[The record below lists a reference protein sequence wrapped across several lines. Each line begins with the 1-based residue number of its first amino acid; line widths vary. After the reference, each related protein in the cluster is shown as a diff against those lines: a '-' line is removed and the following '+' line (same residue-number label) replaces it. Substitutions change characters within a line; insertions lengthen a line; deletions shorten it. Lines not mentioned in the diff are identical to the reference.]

1 MSKPKRH
8 PVRALLV
15 NAVLMAVAFLLLG
28 LAIRDNWG
36 QIRDVFD
43 RRLDVRLLAAAFAI
57 YLGAIVLTFVRWYWL
72 VRAVEP
78 SFRLSAS
85 VLLGFIG
92 NLFNLVIPGAIG
104 GDLIKA
110 AYLVRMRVNK
120 TQAVASMVIDRILG
134 LLGLFILAGI
144 AGAVAWPVATRDV
157 RRLIVVVWVA
167 VAAGFVGLA
176 AIFSQGLTRSF
187 PGLLAGHGKLATIL
201 RELNV
206 MSSTYRRRLG
216 VVARSLALS
225 SCVHS
230 LFVIAWYL
238 VSLTL
243 FPKGLPSLG
252 QHFLMVPLILFTTA
266 VPLPFGA
273 IGLSEQVSQQLFEM
287 VRHPGGALA
296 MMGFRV
302 LMYGGGIVCATVYLA
317 NLRQVRGLTDAAEHL
332 EEDFLEGNL
341 DEEPL
346 GGGLDEPLPGGGL
359 DEPGDAPEPAA
370 IEPDG
375 GVRD

>member
-1 MSKPKRH
+1 MI
-8 PVRALLV
+8 
-15 NAVLMAVAFLLLG
+15 VAFTLLAY
-28 LAIRDNWG
+28 AIWTNREE
-36 QIRDVFD
+36 IRGVFD
-43 RRLDVRLLAAAFAI
+43 HKLDVRLFALAFAI
-57 YLGAIVLTFVRWYWL
+57 YVGAIVLTFVRWYWL
-72 VRAVEP
+72 VRVVEP

-110 AYLVRMRVNK
+110 AYLVRMKVNK

-134 LLGLFILAGI
+134 LLGLFLLAGI
-144 AGAVAWPVATRDV
+144 AGALAWPVATTDV
-157 RRLIVVVWVA
+157 RRLIVVVWAA
-167 VAAGFVGLA
+167 VAAGFFGLS

-216 VVARSLALS
+216 VVAASLVLS
-225 SCVHS
+225 MFVHS
-230 LFVIAWYL
+230 LFVLAWFL
-238 VSLTL
+238 VSRTL
-243 FPKGLPSLG
+243 FPKGLPTLG

-273 IGLSEQVSQQLFEM
+273 LGLSEQVSQQLFQM
-287 VRHPGGALA
+287 VKHPGGALA

-302 LMYGGGIVCATVYLA
+302 LMYGGGIVCASVYLA
-317 NLRQVRGLTDAAEHL
+317 NLRQVRGLTEAAELL
-332 EEDFLEGNL
+332 EEDLLEGNL
-341 DEEPL
+341 DE
-346 GGGLDEPLPGGGL
+346 PGT
-359 DEPGDAPEPAA
+359 APEPA
-370 IEPDG
+370 
-375 GVRD
+375 